1 MTAPLK
7 WVSPTG
13 FVMAIRDT
21 TSALAETSPS
31 VSIDSA
37 YSGQLLHVSLDEF
50 AELVTAAKS
59 GALDHLIS
67 DQHLITTPRAPTPLE
82 RAEPHASP

>member
-13 FVMAIRDT
+13 FGMVVRDT
-21 TSALAETSPS
+21 TSALAEASPS

-37 YSGQLLHVSLDEF
+37 YSGQLLHVSLEEF
-50 AELVTAAKS
+50 AELVAAAKA
-59 GALDHLIS
+59 GHLDHL
-67 DQHLITTPRAPTPLE
+67 LAAPATTTKAATPLE
-82 RAEPHASP
+82 CAEPHASP